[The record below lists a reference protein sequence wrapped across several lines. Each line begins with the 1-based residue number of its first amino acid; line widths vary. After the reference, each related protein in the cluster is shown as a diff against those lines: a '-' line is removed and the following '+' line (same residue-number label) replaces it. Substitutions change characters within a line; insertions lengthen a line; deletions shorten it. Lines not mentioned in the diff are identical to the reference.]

1 MCRTPSNYLPTRHA
15 LVCAA
20 LAGSVSL
27 ASAQGVSG
35 RDDVEIVETHEDITL
50 TIEQV
55 DVMFPRD
62 EIDLVAGVTGQFEA
76 GGLIFAEAQL
86 AEKVP
91 LDWIKE
97 TARANGS
104 VMSFR
109 CARIT
114 VYRVSGTRLAG
125 GDDCRVL
132 LNTR

>member
-1 MCRTPSNYLPTRHA
+1 MCRSPSNCLTTRHA
-15 LVCAA
+15 LVCAV

-27 ASAQGVSG
+27 AQAQGVSA
-35 RDDVEIVETHEDITL
+35 RDDAEIVETHEDITL
-50 TIEQV
+50 TVEQV
-55 DVMFPRD
+55 DVMYPND

-76 GGLIFAEAQL
+76 GDLIFAEAQL
-86 AEKVP
+86 TEKVP

-109 CARIT
+109 CARTT
-114 VYRVSGTRLAG
+114 VYRVAGTHVAG
-125 GDDCRVL
+125 GEDCRVQ